1 MNISRLSS
9 LPLIAVAALSPWA
22 AQSADISAT
31 VNPSSVLVA
40 NFQGWGT
47 SLSWW
52 ANVVGGLPNRQ
63 TYANL
68 AFSTLKL
75 NIVRYNIGGGE
86 NPGITDTLQYRAR
99 IPGFEPSAG
108 VWNWNADANQRWVLR
123 EAVALG
129 ANHVEAFANSPP
141 WWMTVSGSVTGAVG
155 NGGHNDNLQ
164 SAYETT
170 FATYLATVVS
180 NLTVLDGVHFDEVTP
195 MNEPEGP
202 WSDGGGQEG
211 CHMDSGQQGR
221 VVGDLRSALNSEH
234 ALTTGIDAPETYDE
248 PDAATAIGAYGSA
261 ANDVTVVTAHAYGT
275 KNPASLGSLAASLGK
290 PAWVAEYGDGDGSG
304 ISTARRIHDDITGGS
319 LSAWVYWQFIDNGS
333 GWGLLY
339 NPLDGSGT
347 SSYTTNEKF
356 YVMGQFSEYIRPG
369 SEILNVGDGYSLVA
383 FNPAN
388 QTLVIVAL
396 NDTSSD
402 LVINY
407 NLSGFA
413 VLPATASAVRTSSTE
428 NLASQPAVSIANN
441 GFSATLIPKSVTT
454 FVLNNVSVTGG
465 SGGGPITSGT
475 YKLLNL
481 ASGKYLDNLG
491 VSSNGAPVGQ
501 WSSSASANQQWA
513 VSLQSS
519 GSYKLSCL
527 TGGRYLDSLG
537 NTTNGAPV
545 GQWSSS
551 ASNNQQWNIVAD
563 GAYYKLINVANNLR
577 LDTLGSTA
585 NGADMG
591 MSSDSTSGDQ
601 EWSFVTP

>member
-1 MNISRLSS
+1 MNKTRWPS
-9 LPLIAVAALSPWA
+9 LLLVALAAGSPRA
-22 AQSADISAT
+22 AQSANISAT

-40 NFQGWGT
+40 NYQGWGT
-47 SLSWW
+47 ALSWW

-99 IPGFEPSAG
+99 IPGFEPSSG
-108 VWNWNADANQRWVLR
+108 VWDWNVDANQRWVLR
-123 EAVALG
+123 EAIALG

-141 WWMTVSGSVTGAVG
+141 WWMTVSGSVTGAAG

-164 SAYETT
+164 SAYETA
-170 FATYLATVVS
+170 FASYLATVVS
-180 NLTVLDGVHFDEVTP
+180 HLTVSDGVHFDEATP

-202 WSDGGGQEG
+202 WGLGGGQEG
-211 CHMDSGQQGR
+211 CHMDSGQQAR
-221 VVGDLRSALNSEH
+221 MVNDLRSALDSQQ

-248 PDAATAIGAYGSA
+248 PDAATAFRSYGSA
-261 ANDVTVVTAHAYGT
+261 ANNVTVVTAHAYGS
-275 KNPASLGSLAASLGK
+275 KNPGSLGSLAASLGK
-290 PAWVAEYGDGDGSG
+290 PGWISEYGDGDGSG
-304 ISTARRIHDDITGGS
+304 ISMARRIHDDITGGS
-319 LSAWVYWQFIDNGS
+319 LSAWVYWQFVDNGS
-333 GWGLLY
+333 GWGMLY
-339 NPLDGSGT
+339 NPLNGNGT
-347 SSYTTNEKF
+347 TSYTTNEKF

-369 SEILNVGDGYSLVA
+369 FEILNVGDGYSLVA

-396 NDTSSD
+396 NDTSSA
-402 LVINY
+402 LGINY

-413 VLPATASAVRTSSTE
+413 KLPATGSAVRTSPTE
-428 NLASQPAVSIANN
+428 NLASQPAVSIANS

-454 FVLNNVSVTGG
+454 FIFNNVSVTGG
-465 SGGGPITSGT
+465 STGGPITSGT
-475 YKLLNL
+475 YRLLNL
-481 ASGKYLDNLG
+481 ASGKYLDCLG

-513 VSLQSS
+513 VSLQSD
-519 GSYKLSCL
+519 GSYKFSCL

-537 NTTNGAPV
+537 NTANGSPV

-551 ASNNQQWNIVAD
+551 ANNNQRWNIVAD
-563 GAYYKLINVANNLR
+563 GSYYKLINVANSLR

-585 NGADMG
+585 NGAAMG

-601 EWSFVTP
+601 EWSFTSP

>member
-1 MNISRLSS
+1 MNKTS
-9 LPLIAVAALSPWA
+9 LPFLLLFALAARSPWA

-40 NFQGWGT
+40 NYQGWGT

-99 IPGFEPSAG
+99 VPGFEPSAG
-108 VWNWNADANQRWVLR
+108 VWNWNADANQRWILR

-164 SAYETT
+164 TAYETT
-170 FATYLATVVS
+170 FASYLATVVS
-180 NLTVLDGVHFDEVTP
+180 HLTASDGVHFDEVAP

-221 VVGDLRSALNSEH
+221 VVGDLRSALNSEQ
-234 ALTTGIDAPETYDE
+234 APTTGIDGPETYDE
-248 PDAATAIGAYGSA
+248 PDAATAINAYGSA
-261 ANDVTVVTAHAYGT
+261 AADVSLVTAHAYGT

-290 PAWVAEYGDGDGSG
+290 PAWVSEYGDGDGSG
-304 ISTARRIHDDITGGS
+304 ISMARRIHDDITGGS
-319 LSAWVYWQFIDNGS
+319 LSAWVYWQFVDNGS

-347 SSYTTNEKF
+347 TSYTTNEKF
-356 YVMGQFSEYIRPG
+356 YVLGQFSEYIRPG
-369 SEILNVGDGYSLVA
+369 AEILNVGDGYSLVA

-413 VLPATASAVRTSSTE
+413 QLPVTGSAVRTSSTE
-428 NLASQPAVSIANN
+428 NLANQPAVSIANN
-441 GFSATLIPKSVTT
+441 AFSATLIPKSVTT
-454 FVLNNVSVTGG
+454 FILNNVSVTGG
-465 SGGGPITSGT
+465 STGGPIASGT
-475 YKLLNL
+475 YKLQNL

-491 VSSNGAPVGQ
+491 VSSNGAPIGQ
-501 WSSSASANQQWA
+501 WSSSASDNQQWA
-513 VSLQSS
+513 VSLQSN

-527 TGGRYLDSLG
+527 TGGLYLDSLG
-537 NTTNGAPV
+537 NTTNGSPV

-551 ASNNQQWNIVAD
+551 ANNNQLWNIVAD
-563 GAYYKLINVANNLR
+563 GSHYKLINVANSLR

-585 NGADMG
+585 NGAAMG
-591 MSSDSTSGDQ
+591 MWSDSASGNQ